1 MTFALH
7 DTNGYVGDMGSAHGL
22 MQLQEAFAN
31 YPLIN
36 SFLLNGISEQL
47 DELEAELELAIE
59 RATDPVIK
67 EGAEFLLGLIHECED
82 AAFITD
88 E

>member
-22 MQLQEAFAN
+22 MQLQEVFAN

-47 DELEAELELAIE
+47 DELEDELEVAIE
-59 RATDPVIK
+59 KTTDPEIK
-67 EGAEFLLGLIHECED
+67 RGGEFLLGLIHECED